1 MCAPLSHHR
10 SPSLSIPELI
20 SEISGTNL
28 RVPKSPPP
36 AILSSLLGQTLWEER
51 MELDEGR
58 ARGLWAEMGAH
69 RAERKERSSRE
80 NMGGVRA
87 STSLRCNSPCPGQS
101 WPPPALLGP
110 LSPLNSSLQEV

>member
-1 MCAPLSHHR
+1 
-10 SPSLSIPELI
+10 
-20 SEISGTNL
+20 
-28 RVPKSPPP
+28 
-36 AILSSLLGQTLWEER
+36 

-69 RAERKERSSRE
+69 RAECKERSSRE

-87 STSLRCNSPCPGQS
+87 STSLRGNSPCPGQS